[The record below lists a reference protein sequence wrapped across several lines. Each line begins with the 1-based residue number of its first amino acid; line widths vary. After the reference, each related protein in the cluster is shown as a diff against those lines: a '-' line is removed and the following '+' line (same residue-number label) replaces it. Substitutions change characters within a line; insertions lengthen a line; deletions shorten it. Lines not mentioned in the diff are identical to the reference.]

1 MPSARRVVT
10 ASMGFLGFGCG
21 MVAVWLGAEG
31 IFRLARVGPPDAAV
45 EWRAYGW
52 LLAGIVFAL
61 LGAAVCLHTVRRV
74 SGGAPPV

>member
-10 ASMGFLGFGCG
+10 AGIGLLGFGCA

-31 IFRLARVGPPDAAV
+31 IFRLARVGPPVAAG

-61 LGAAVCLHTVRRV
+61 LGAGICLRAVRRL